1 MKKIILLTTTLLA
14 VSTTA
19 MAEKD
24 GDHRNGGYHDG
35 KGYSQQGFFDESL
48 AVKTVGDALK
58 AADDT
63 PALLEGKI
71 VRQIDED
78 DFIFQ
83 DATGEIEIDVSRKAW
98 NGQTITPQET
108 VQLRGKV
115 DKEWNSVSVDVK
127 QITKK

>member
-24 GDHRNGGYHDG
+24 GEHRNG
-35 KGYSQQGFFDESL
+35 KGYSQQGFFDESA
-48 AVKTVGDALK
+48 AVKSVAAALK

-83 DATGEIEIDVSRKAW
+83 DATGEIEIDVSRNAW

-115 DKEWNSVSVDVK
+115 DKEWNNVSLDIK